1 MTQTAS
7 AKKTPGGAGERR
19 YRPIHDYGVIGDLHS
34 AALVSRDGAIDWCCL
49 PHFDSPSVF
58 AALLDAERGGS
69 FRIHAPE
76 ARSTRQMYVPDTNV
90 LATHFEGYD
99 RVGEIT
105 DFMPLAREPERTAHR
120 QSLVRRVRAIRGP
133 VRFELECRPAFD
145 YARASHELRLEQ
157 EGAVFQSDALG
168 LGLTSPLRLES
179 DGRGGVRASFVLE
192 AGERADFVL
201 RARSPQ
207 DDPRELLADLDCAEA
222 LDDTTG
228 FWRSWIAR
236 SRYRGRW
243 REMVNR
249 SALVLKLLGFEPNGA
264 MVAAVTTSLPE
275 VIGGDRNWD
284 YRFTWVRDAS
294 WTLGAFLELGYT
306 REPKRFMSWLFERA
320 MQRSGSVGPLN
331 VMYRLDGS
339 DEAPEQKLEHLEG
352 YRGSNPVRVGNA
364 AAGQFQLDIFG
375 ELISAACQYDQA
387 AEALSLEQWRE
398 LSRMAD
404 YLVEHWLDR
413 DASVW
418 ELRSNKEQFV
428 FSKLQGWLALERLV
442 RLADRRALPIDRSRI
457 VQSRDAIR
465 QSILERGWHA
475 GRGAFVQHFD
485 TDALDA
491 SVLLMPLVGFISP
504 TDPRTRATIAAI
516 RRELTLDHL
525 VYRYE
530 TGTGA
535 GSGRPLPEGTFSIAT
550 FWLVEALARAGEV
563 DDARFIFEKMLGY
576 SNPLGLYSEEL
587 DPAGQMVGNYPQ
599 ALTHLGLI
607 NAALELDRAIEQ
619 KQVGMPR

>member
-1 MTQTAS
+1 MSLIDPAVGGPSGTA
-7 AKKTPGGAGERR
+7 PRR
-19 YRPIHDYGVIGDLHS
+19 YRPIDEYGVIGDLRS

-58 AALLDAERGGS
+58 AALLDADRGGS
-69 FRIHAPE
+69 FRIHVPD
-76 ARSTRQMYVPDTNV
+76 ARAARQMYVPDTNILV
-90 LATHFEGYD
+90 THFEGHD
-99 RVGEIT
+99 RVGEVV
-105 DFMPLAREPERTAHR
+105 DFMPLGLESQRSPHR

-133 VRFELECRPAFD
+133 VRFELACRPALD
-145 YARASHELRLEQ
+145 YARARHDLSLEQ
-157 EGAVFQSDALG
+157 SGAVFRSDALG
-168 LGLTSPLRLES
+168 LGLTSPLAPEA
-179 DGRGGVRASFVLE
+179 DNHGGVRASFVLE

-201 RARSPQ
+201 RARSPHE
-207 DDPRELLADLDCAEA
+207 DPCELLAALDCEA
-222 LDDTTG
+222 AQADTTA
-228 FWRSWIAR
+228 FWRGWIAR

-249 SALVLKLLGFEPNGA
+249 SALALKLLNFEPSGA

-284 YRFTWVRDAS
+284 YRYTWVRDAS

-306 REPKRFMSWLFERA
+306 REATRFMDWLFDRA

-339 DEAPEQKLEHLEG
+339 EEAPEQKLDHLEG
-352 YRGSNPVRVGNA
+352 YRGSSPVRIGNA

-375 ELISAACQYDQA
+375 ELISAACRYDEA
-387 AEALSLEQWRE
+387 AEALGFEHWRQ
-398 LSRMAD
+398 LSRMGD
-404 YLVEHWLDR
+404 FVVEHWLDR

-418 ELRSNKEQFV
+418 ELRGNEEQFV

-442 RLADRRALPIDRSRI
+442 RLADRRALPIDRERI
-457 VQSRDAIR
+457 VQVRDAI
-465 QSILERGWHA
+465 QQAILERGWHA

-491 SVLLMPLVGFISP
+491 SSLMMPLVGFISP
-504 TDPRTRATIAAI
+504 ADPRMRRTIDAI

-535 GSGRPLPEGTFSIAT
+535 GGGRPVHEGTFSIAT
-550 FWLVEALARAGEV
+550 FWLVEALARAGQV

-576 SNPLGLYSEEL
+576 ENPLGLYSEEL

-607 NAALELDRAIEQ
+607 NAAWELDRAIERQ
-619 KQVGMPR
+619 QSGRG